1 MNILITGTNGFVG
14 RELVDFFSTTEHTIL
29 STCRKTL
36 DVANE
41 KQVDDFFQENKI
53 DVVVHAAIKGGSR
66 AGEDTF
72 SDFCQNLIMFKN
84 LSKHADKFKMMI
96 NFGSGAEFDRR
107 YDISC
112 SKENKLYDSYPLD
125 YYGYSKNIIAREIHK
140 IGNIVNMRLFGC
152 FGISENPER
161 FIRSA
166 FLNIRDNK
174 PIIVHQDK
182 KMDFFYIEDLFKVI
196 TFYINNHSQELPKDI
211 NMTYLEKYTLS
222 EIATQIKSLTDS
234 PNDVMIKNKTL
245 STSYTGSGQ
254 KLADLHLPL
263 LGLEKGIRKVYEHY
277 R

>member
-1 MNILITGTNGFVG
+1 M
-14 RELVDFFSTTEHTIL
+14 
-29 STCRKTL
+29 
-36 DVANE
+36 
-41 KQVDDFFQENKI
+41 
-53 DVVVHAAIKGGSR
+53 
-66 AGEDTF
+66 
-72 SDFCQNLIMFKN
+72 
-84 LSKHADKFKMMI
+84 
-96 NFGSGAEFDRR
+96 
-107 YDISC
+107 
-112 SKENKLYDSYPLD
+112 
-125 YYGYSKNIIAREIHK
+125 
-140 IGNIVNMRLFGC
+140 
-152 FGISENPER
+152 
-161 FIRSA
+161 
-166 FLNIRDNK
+166 NIRDNK

-234 PNDVMIKNKTL
+234 PNDVMIKNKTP

>member
-1 MNILITGTNGFVG
+1 
-14 RELVDFFSTTEHTIL
+14 
-29 STCRKTL
+29 
-36 DVANE
+36 
-41 KQVDDFFQENKI
+41 
-53 DVVVHAAIKGGSR
+53 
-66 AGEDTF
+66 
-72 SDFCQNLIMFKN
+72 MFKN

-222 EIATQIKSLTDS
+222 EIAARIKSLTGA
-234 PNDVMIKNKTL
+234 PNDVMIKNNTL